1 MRANGMNVGGAGGGA
16 PSLQQITAQNMAARQ
31 AVLQNAIT
39 MIQPTFQQTFTTGT
53 LIGGVFPIQLR
64 NVGLQK
70 RIIIEL
76 QATIAN
82 GGGETQTRTP
92 FGPANF
98 LSNVTLTDLSNQQ
111 RVNTTGWH
119 LFSLAT
125 VRRQLVHGAAYVTDT
140 PCGLGSN
147 YAIMSAP
154 TSFVTAAGNQTV
166 RMFYEVPLAY
176 SDFDL
181 RGAIYSNVVNATY
194 QIQLTVNANF
204 FVATGAD
211 NTLAVYQ
218 SSSAVLGTMSSLT
231 IKIYQVYLDQL
242 PIVNGGPVLPA
253 LDLSTTYILQ
263 NTVVSNITAN
273 QDNPIPYPNYR
284 QFMSTMAIYD
294 QNGTR
299 AAGTDINQWKLQVAN
314 YTNILNID
322 PFAQSLMT
330 RNLIGDDFIAGM
342 YYFDH
347 RNQPINTNQWGN
359 MELVINP
366 STAAAQ
372 STLLIG
378 YEMLALAQQVVQA
391 GSLPGTAGG

>member
-1 MRANGMNVGGAGGGA
+1 MRANGSSGGGA
-16 PSLQQITAQNMAARQ
+16 ATMQSIQAQNLAARN
-31 AVLQNAIT
+31 AILASAIT
-39 MIQPTFQQTFTTGT
+39 MMQPTYQQTFTTGT

-64 NVGLQK
+64 NVGMQK

-76 QATIAN
+76 NATVTV
-82 GGGETQTRTP
+82 GGTEVQTRSA

-140 PCGLGSN
+140 PCGVGSN
-147 YAIMSAP
+147 YPIITAP
-154 TSFVTAAGNQTV
+154 ATFAAGNQTI

-194 QIQLTVNANF
+194 QIQLTVNPNF
-204 FVATGAD
+204 FVASTAD
-211 NTLAVYQ
+211 DTLAVYK
-218 SSSAVLGTMSSLT
+218 SNGATLGTMSSLT

-242 PIVNGGPVLPA
+242 PQANGGPILPA
-253 LDLSTTYILQ
+253 LDLSTTYMLQ
-263 NTVVSNITAN
+263 NTVASNIVAN
-273 QDNPIPYPNYR
+273 QDNPIPYANFR
-284 QFMSTMAIYD
+284 QFMSTCAIYN

-299 AAGTDINQWKLQVAN
+299 NTGSDIAAWKLQVAN
-314 YTNILNID
+314 YTNILNVD
-322 PFAQSLMT
+322 PYVQELGT
-330 RNLIGDDFIAGM
+330 RNLIGDDFIPGM

-347 RNQPINTNQWGN
+347 RTQPINTNQWGN

-366 STAAAQ
+366 STAAAS
-372 STLLIG
+372 STVLLG

>member
-1 MRANGMNVGGAGGGA
+1 MPAGNAMNSQGGGSA
-16 PSLQQITAQNMAARQ
+16 SLQQISAQNMAARQ
-31 AVLQNAIT
+31 AVLNNAIT
-39 MIQPTFQQTFTTGT
+39 MIQPTYQQTLTTGQ
-53 LIGGVFPIQLR
+53 LIGGTFPIQLR

-76 QATIAN
+76 QATIAA
-82 GGGETQTRTP
+82 GGAETENRTA

-111 RVNTTGWH
+111 RVNTSGWH
-119 LFSLAT
+119 LFALASA
-125 VRRQLVHGAAYVTDT
+125 RRQLVHGGAYVTDT
-140 PCGLGSN
+140 PCGMGSN
-147 YAIMSAP
+147 FPVMTAP
-154 TSFVTAAGNQTV
+154 TTFVSGGGAQTV

-194 QIQLTVNANF
+194 QIQLTVNPNF
-204 FVATGAD
+204 FVAAGVD
-211 NTLAVYQ
+211 DTLAVYR
-218 SSSAVLGTMSSLT
+218 STTATIGTMSSLT
-231 IKIYQVYLDQL
+231 IKIYQVYLDQI
-242 PIVNGGPVLPA
+242 PQVNGGPILPA
-253 LDLSTTYILQ
+253 LDLSTSYILQ
-263 NTVVSNITAN
+263 NTVVANITAN

-299 AAGTDINQWKLQVAN
+299 SNGADINQWKLQVAN

-322 PFAQSLMT
+322 PYAQSLMT
-330 RNLIGDDFIAGM
+330 RNLIGDDFITGM

-372 STLLIG
+372 STLLLG

>member
-1 MRANGMNVGGAGGGA
+1 MRANNMGGAAGA
-16 PSLQQITAQNMAARQ
+16 TQQNISAQNMAARN
-31 AVLQNAIT
+31 AVLASAIT
-39 MIQPTFQQTFTTGT
+39 MIQPTFQQTLTTG
-53 LIGGVFPIQLR
+53 LIGLVLPIQLR

-82 GGGETQTRTP
+82 GGAETQTRTD

-119 LFSLAT
+119 LFSLACA
-125 VRRQLVHGAAYVTDT
+125 RRQLVHGAAYVTDT

-147 YAIMSAP
+147 YPIMSAP
-154 TSFVTAAGNQTV
+154 SQFVAAGGNQTV

-194 QIQLTVNANF
+194 QIQLTVNPNF

-231 IKIYQVYLDQL
+231 IKIYQVYLDQI

-299 AAGTDINQWKLQVAN
+299 NAATDINQWKLQVAN

-322 PFAQSLMT
+322 PFAQTLMT
-330 RNLIGDDFIAGM
+330 RNLLGDDFVKGM

-347 RNQPINTNQWGN
+347 RHQPINTNQWGN

-366 STAAAQ
+366 SSAAAS
-372 STLLIG
+372 STVLLG